1 MSPQLLEFR
10 QFMSDPSKDHW
21 MGVKRV
27 LRHIEGTLA
36 YSLKFSANGHEV
48 DLYGFSDANWA
59 GNVDNQ
65 HSTSKNVFRQA

>member
-1 MSPQLLEFR
+1 
-10 QFMSDPSKDHW
+10 